1 MGNPL
6 KSVGFRWVRV
16 FINRRVLTGVT
27 KKVASKQLIKGANH
41 FIIMVSAIS

>member
-16 FINRRVLTGVT
+16 FINRRVLTEVN
-27 KKVASKQLIKGANH
+27 KKSCLKTIV
-41 FIIMVSAIS
+41 